1 MKITEV
7 ISDTNIGG
15 AGVLLASLAEG
26 LKNEFEIEVIMPRG
40 SLLYNKMP
48 SGIKITELQIAKD
61 RSFSGADFPLF
72 YRYFLKTKPD
82 IIHTHA
88 SLTARLAGK
97 LATGAFCLSTRHCAR
112 PIGKAAGTSPIK
124 SKAYNFCTDLTVS
137 TADFATH
144 NLIFEGVDENRII
157 TIKNGS
163 PDMKKCVT
171 GATIS
176 VFESLGLSPDTKII
190 GSVARLEKV
199 KGQDLILRA
208 APEIL
213 AHFPKAHFLFI
224 GAGSMKCEY
233 KKLAANLGIEK
244 NVTFLGF
251 VDNPENY
258 QQIFTVN
265 VNSSR
270 GTETSCLAIS
280 ECLSLGIPTVASDFG
295 GNTEMI
301 KDFKNGFIFS
311 SDNPHVLSCIIIR
324 LLRDTALYQKLSIG
338 ARESYLK
345 FFSRDRMIDD
355 YKKLFHRLDSERQ
368 AKRRYARSRSS
379 VLQNPANDR

>member
-26 LKNEFEIEVIMPRG
+26 LRGEFEIEVIMPRG

-61 RSFSGADFPLF
+61 KSFSGADFPLF
-72 YRYFLKTKPD
+72 YRYFLKTQPD

-112 PIGKAAGTSPIK
+112 PIGSTTNTSPLK

-144 NLIFEGVDENRII
+144 NLIYEGVAENRII

-163 PDMKKCVT
+163 PDFKKRVT
-171 GATIS
+171 GTDLSI
-176 VFESLGLSPDTKII
+176 FRSLGLSPDTKII

-199 KGQDLILRA
+199 KGQDLILRS

-213 AHFPKAHFLFI
+213 AHFPKVHFLFL
-224 GAGSMKCEY
+224 GEGSMKHEY

-251 VDNPENY
+251 VEEPEKY

-265 VNSSR
+265 VNASR

-301 KDFKNGFIFS
+301 KDFENGFIFS
-311 SDNPHVLSCIIIR
+311 SDNPHMLSGIIIR

-345 FFSRDRMIDD
+345 SFSRDRMIDD
-355 YKKLFHRLDSERQ
+355 YRKLFHYLDSALKTKKESAR
-368 AKRRYARSRSS
+368 KRSNVLQRRSS
-379 VLQNPANDR
+379 NR

>member
-15 AGVLLASLAEG
+15 AGVLLASIAEG
-26 LKNEFEIEVIMPRG
+26 LKGEFEIEVIMPRG

-48 SGIKITELQIAKD
+48 SDIKITELQIAKD
-61 RSFSGADFPLF
+61 KSFSGADFPLF
-72 YRYFLKTKPD
+72 YRYFLKTQPD
-82 IIHTHA
+82 VIHTHA

-97 LATGAFCLSTRHCAR
+97 LATSAFCLSTRHCAM
-112 PIGKAAGTSPIK
+112 PIGRVTNTSPLK
-124 SKAYNFCTDLTVS
+124 NKAYNFCTDLTVS
-137 TADFATH
+137 TADFATQ
-144 NLIFEGVDENRII
+144 NLLYEGVAENRII

-163 PDMKKCVT
+163 PDLKKRVT
-171 GATIS
+171 GADLSI
-176 VFESLGLSPDTKII
+176 FRSLGLSPDAKII

-213 AHFPKAHFLFI
+213 AHFPKAHFLFL
-224 GAGSMKCEY
+224 GEGSMKCEY

-251 VDNPENY
+251 VDEPEKY

-301 KDFKNGFIFS
+301 KDFENGFIFS
-311 SDNPHVLSCIIIR
+311 SDNPHVLSGIIIR
-324 LLRDTALYQKLSIG
+324 LLRDNALYQKLSIG

-345 FFSRDRMIDD
+345 SFSRDRMIDD
-355 YKKLFHRLDSERQ
+355 YRKLFRYLDSVRK
-368 AKRRYARSRSS
+368 AKNGFARRGSG
-379 VLQNPANDR
+379 VLQSHASDR